1 MYYSYYHKKKKF
13 YVRFTAMICIVAIIM
28 SAFLF
33 KISDLQIVNAQKYLA
48 QADTTSTR
56 YRTVTA
62 SRGEIVDRYGRP
74 LVSNNIGYNI
84 VFDALYMKAENYNSI
99 ILEITELLRDNNVE
113 WTDILPMETV
123 SPYVFTQDS
132 AHAVKLLKTNLNLAN
147 YATSSNCFDAM
158 VEKYKLQGYDSATQ
172 RLLMGVRYSMEA
184 NDFSLS
190 TNFILA
196 ENIDE
201 TIVALI
207 EESDYEN
214 IGVKVETTVV
224 REYSDSSL
232 ATHIL
237 GVTGPIFAE
246 EWEQLK
252 DTGLYKMNDY
262 TGKSGI
268 EKAAESYLKGT
279 DGQVLVTASS
289 DGKEAAQE
297 IISEAVA
304 GNTIKLTLDKSL
316 QKVAQN
322 SLENTIKE
330 LQQEREVTGG
340 AVVVTDVNTGEILAS
355 ASYPY
360 YTIDDYNKNYDK
372 LLKDKNN
379 PLFNRAF
386 NGTYAPGSTFKPA
399 TALIGLQLNAVT
411 NDEEILCNHV
421 YTRFEDYQ
429 PTCLGSHGNINVTEA
444 LAVSCN
450 VFFYELSYRIGI
462 TQMNAYCKQ
471 LGLGVLTGVEVEES
485 SGILAGPEY
494 REKIGSYWTDGD
506 TIQAGI
512 GQSDNLF
519 TPVQLAQYCATIAN
533 GGTRYKQHLIKSV
546 MSYDLSTVIEDD
558 FVEEVEHIDISDENI
573 NLVKQGML
581 SVTEEGT
588 AQGTFSEYDIKV
600 GGKTGTADAPNN
612 KSNAVFIAFAP
623 FDDPE
628 IAVSIVI
635 ENGGHGSAIAPIAK
649 EIFDAYFFDDS
660 KKQYSDQTINTL
672 LD

>member
-13 YVRFTAMICIVAIIM
+13 YIRFTAMICIVVIVM

-33 KISDLQIVNAQKYLA
+33 KIGELQIVNAEKYLA
-48 QADTTSTR
+48 QAETTSTR
-56 YRTVTA
+56 YRTIPA
-62 SRGEIVDRYGRP
+62 SRGEIVDRYGRA
-74 LVSNNIGYNI
+74 LVTNKIGYNI
-84 VFDALYMKAENYNSI
+84 VFDALYLKVENYNSV
-99 ILEITELLRDNNVE
+99 ILEMTELLRKNKVK
-113 WTDILPMETV
+113 WTDILPMETT
-123 SPYVFTQDS
+123 SPYIFTQNAES
-132 AHAVKLLKTNLNLAN
+132 SVKLLKTNLKLAN

-158 VEKYKLQGYDSATQ
+158 VDKYKLQGYDAATQ

-190 TNFILA
+190 TNFIFA

-201 TIVALI
+201 SMVALI
-207 EESDYEN
+207 EESSYAD
-214 IGVKVETTVV
+214 IGVKIETTTI
-224 REYSDSSL
+224 RQYSDPSL

-246 EWEQLK
+246 EWEQLR

-289 DGKEAAQE
+289 DGKQPTEQ
-297 IISEAVA
+297 IISQAVA

-316 QKVAQN
+316 QKVTQN
-322 SLENTIKE
+322 SLEKTIKQ
-330 LQQEREVTGG
+330 LQEEREVTGG
-340 AVVVTDVNTGEILAS
+340 AVVVTKVNSGEVLAS
-355 ASYPY
+355 ANYPY
-360 YTIDDYNKNYDK
+360 YTIDDYNKHYDK

-399 TALIGLQLNAVT
+399 AALIGLQLNGVDE
-411 NDEEILCNHV
+411 DEEILCNHV

-429 PTCLGSHGNINVTEA
+429 PTCLGEHGNIDVTEA

-462 TQMNAYCKQ
+462 TQLNAYCKQ
-471 LGLGVLTGVEVEES
+471 LGLGVSTGVEVEES
-485 SGILAGPEY
+485 TGILAGPEY

-519 TPVQLAQYCATIAN
+519 TPIQLAQYCATIAN

-546 MSYDLSTVIEDD
+546 MSYDLGQVIEDID
-558 FVEEVEHIDISDENI
+558 DEKLEHIDISDQNI
-573 NLVKQGML
+573 ELVKQGML

-588 AQGTFSEYDIKV
+588 AQGTFYDYDIKV

-612 KSNAVFIAFAP
+612 KANAVFIAFAP
-623 FDDPE
+623 FDEPE

-635 ENGGHGSAIAPIAK
+635 ENGGHGSAVAPIAK

-672 LD
+672 LG